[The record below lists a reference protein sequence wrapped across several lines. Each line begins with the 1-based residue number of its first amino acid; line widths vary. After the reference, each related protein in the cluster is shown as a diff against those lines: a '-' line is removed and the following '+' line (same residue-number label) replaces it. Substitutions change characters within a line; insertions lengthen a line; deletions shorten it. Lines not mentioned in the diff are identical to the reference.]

1 MDFRPTD
8 AQRLLVNV
16 AREFLDKH
24 CPLDAAQELAR
35 NPNGRHAELWRRL
48 ADLGWPG
55 LLIPADYGGSG
66 AGLMDVVL
74 LVEEMGRAALPG
86 PYVPSAVVATSMIA
100 AGGTRAQQEHLLPRL
115 ATGDEICT
123 VAAIEMTDTIT
134 PGALRVPVAAGVAL
148 DGVKRFVRD
157 AGVARHMIVVG
168 RGDGGV
174 NTALIDTGRAGIQLR
189 PRETM
194 AGDRVCDVT
203 FTGVRVDRAD
213 LLGSAGGGWPIV
225 ADALARGAVARA
237 AEMVGAAQ
245 RILELAVEHAKV
257 RVQSGRPI
265 GSFQAIQHAC
275 ADLLRDVEVTRGLV
289 HHAAWTIDAGG
300 DAVTAA
306 AMPKAYA
313 GRTALAVAR
322 RAHQIFGAMGY
333 SQEHPLHLLH
343 KRIHAAAVDCGDRA
357 AHLETIARTIGLA
370 TPRSRESS

>member
-1 MDFRPTD
+1 MDFRPTE
-8 AQRLLVNV
+8 AQRLLVTV

-24 CPLDAAQELAR
+24 CSLDTAQELAR
-35 NPNGRHAELWRRL
+35 NPDGRRTELWRKL

-55 LLIPADYGGSG
+55 LMISADYGGSG
-66 AGLMDVVL
+66 AGLTDVVL
-74 LVEEMGRAALPG
+74 LVEEIGRAALPG

-100 AGGTRAQQEHLLPRL
+100 AGGTRAQQERLLPRL
-115 ATGDEICT
+115 ATGDELCT
-123 VAAIEMTDTIT
+123 VAALEGTDAIT
-134 PGALRVPVAAGVAL
+134 PETLRVPVVAGGAI
-148 DGVKRFVRD
+148 DGIKRLVRD
-157 AGVARHMIVVG
+157 AVSARHLIVVG

-174 NTALIDTGRAGIQLR
+174 TAALVDTGRAGIQLA

-194 AGDRVCDVT
+194 AGDRVSDIT
-203 FTGVRVDRAD
+203 FTNVRIDRAD
-213 LLGSAGGGWPIV
+213 LLGGGWPVV

-265 GSFQAIQHAC
+265 GSFQAIQHTC
-275 ADLLRDVEVTRGLV
+275 ADLLRDVEVTRGVV
-289 HHAAWTIDAGG
+289 HHAAWVIDSGG

-333 SQEHPLHLLH
+333 SAEHPLHLLH
-343 KRIHAAAVDCGDRA
+343 KRIHAAAVDCGDRI
-357 AHLETIARTIGLA
+357 AHLDTVAKTIGL
-370 TPRSRESS
+370 R